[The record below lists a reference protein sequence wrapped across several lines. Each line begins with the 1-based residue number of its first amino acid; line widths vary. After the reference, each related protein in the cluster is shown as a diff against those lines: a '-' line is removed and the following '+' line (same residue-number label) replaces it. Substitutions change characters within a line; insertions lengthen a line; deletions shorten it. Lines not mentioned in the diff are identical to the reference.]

1 MPVMYIPGHSVLGR
15 PSTLTSVIFLNKM
28 IHFNYT
34 KGWFLE
40 DILFFVYSIWYILFI
55 LSNQNKMFNF
65 IYENKLSMFKTFKLQ
80 TVHMVSS
87 MEARTGKVQ

>member
-1 MPVMYIPGHSVLGR
+1 MPVMYIPGHSVLER
-15 PSTLTSVIFLNKM
+15 PSTLPSVIFLNKM
-28 IHFNYT
+28 IHFSYI

-40 DILFFVYSIWYILFI
+40 DFFFLCLQHLVHFL
-55 LSNQNKMFNF
+55 LSNQNNVFNF

>member
-1 MPVMYIPGHSVLGR
+1 MPVMYIPGHSKAFNT
-15 PSTLTSVIFLNKM
+15 PFCDFPEQNDTLS
-28 IHFNYT
+28 YT

-40 DILFFVYSIWYILFI
+40 FFFLCLQHLVHFI

-65 IYENKLSMFKTFKLQ
+65 IYENKLNMLKTFKLQ

-87 MEARTGKVQ
+87 MGAGTGKVQ